1 MEFSC
6 INSAKSF
13 SEIYSFPPFMH
24 AGLIGKTFRAIFV
37 EREEQG
43 SRTRA
48 VREIRRY
55 ASAKGEWPQ
64 IVIFPEG
71 ILPYSGKLTFEGEN
85 FHEFRNF
92 TATHESFLHEIL
104 GMPHPLCD
112 QFTFRK
118 SFLSEM
124 LPSY

>member
-1 MEFSC
+1 
-6 INSAKSF
+6 
-13 SEIYSFPPFMH
+13 MH

-71 ILPYSGKLTFEGEN
+71 ILPYNGKLSREKTFTN
-85 FHEFRNF
+85 FV
-92 TATHESFLHEIL
+92 IL
-104 GMPHPLCD
+104 
-112 QFTFRK
+112 Q
-118 SFLSEM
+118 
-124 LPSY
+124 LPTKVFSTKF